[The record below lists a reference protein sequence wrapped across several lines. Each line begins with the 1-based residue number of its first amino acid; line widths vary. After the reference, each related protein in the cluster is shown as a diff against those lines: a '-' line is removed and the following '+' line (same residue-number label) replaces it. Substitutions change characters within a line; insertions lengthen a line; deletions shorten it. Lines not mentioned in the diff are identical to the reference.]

1 MADHGILI
9 QNKVAAFDVG
19 SYNRSVVAGSAVDID
34 NGNVFRLD
42 SQSSTAGQTEVWAV
56 TAPTTSGSTMNGL
69 WMAATPEVP
78 ITWDGTLAYKGL
90 NQDPRRFYNKG
101 AYVFDA
107 FKLVPGDIITVTAD
121 NLDSSSVNT
130 YANSST
136 GVYTLA
142 WSASTSASSLNL
154 RYLKTTYISIG
165 SGAIDNQRKTAY
177 KFEVIA
183 N

>member
-1 MADHGILI
+1 
-9 QNKVAAFDVG
+9 
-19 SYNRSVVAGSAVDID
+19 
-34 NGNVFRLD
+34 
-42 SQSSTAGQTEVWAV
+42 
-56 TAPTTSGSTMNGL
+56 MNGL